1 MRVDSSGKNL
11 TMRRWPKFTGHQLIL
26 AVGLVFGIV
35 HSTRAMAAPSPN
47 EISTAGTLYTQFA
60 FADFDGDRQ
69 PDLAVLQVERSSSLK
84 MHYSL
89 TFSLSGGNRQ
99 FIGLVAPSGGLEL
112 VSRDVNGD
120 NTLDLVVTAK
130 WMHQTVAV
138 FLNDGFGTFTSADPS
153 GYLVESQQSGSA
165 MISKV
170 APSERHAALLQ
181 KQPRSGELSESCLCS
196 ARNPAELPFVKNP
209 RLSGSLP
216 HPPFSGRAPPHF
228 SKAS

>member
-1 MRVDSSGKNL
+1 MGFVLGL
-11 TMRRWPKFTGHQLIL
+11 GHWSHV
-26 AVGLVFGIV
+26 A
-35 HSTRAMAAPSPN
+35 AAPS
-47 EISTAGTLYTQFA
+47 EHQAFRAGAFDVQFA

-89 TFSLSGGNRQ
+89 TFALSGGNRQ

-112 VSRDVNGD
+112 ASRDVNGD

-153 GYLVESQQSGSA
+153 RYLVDVQQSGSELLTDF
-165 MISKV
+165 S
-170 APSERHAALLQ
+170 PRESHAALLQ
-181 KQPRSGELSESCLCS
+181 KQSRSGEF
-196 ARNPAELPFVKNP
+196 AENRLYSPRDLLAPYFVRP
-209 RLSGSLP
+209 SRLSGYVPKL
-216 HPPFSGRAPPHF
+216 PFSGRAPPNF